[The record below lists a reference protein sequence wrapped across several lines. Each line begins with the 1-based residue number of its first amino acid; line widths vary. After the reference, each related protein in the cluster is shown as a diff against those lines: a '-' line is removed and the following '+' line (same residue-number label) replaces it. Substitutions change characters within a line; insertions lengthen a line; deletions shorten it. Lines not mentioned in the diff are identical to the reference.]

1 MNQWKKTTSQQTIL
15 TLYINFINLML
26 SLVYWKIVQV
36 RIIAFELLT
45 G

>member
-1 MNQWKKTTSQQTIL
+1 MEEDNFTTKNVG
-15 TLYINFINLML
+15 LYVNLLNLML
-26 SLVYWKIVQV
+26 SLVYCKIVQV